1 MLDVVTIG
9 ETMIMFSPRGQ
20 GRLRYINEFYKSLAG
35 SESNVA
41 IGLCRLGHTAG
52 WISRVGRDEFGRY
65 IIKELRGEGV
75 DVSQVKT
82 DEQALT
88 GIMFKEIRPGRESI
102 VTYYRKGSAASYMS
116 KDDLDE
122 DYIRQSKILH
132 ITGITPA
139 LSLSCR
145 ETIYRAIEI
154 AKTHNVLI
162 SFDPNIRYKLWS
174 EEEARKVLFDITTKC
189 DIILPGLDE
198 AQFILG
204 TSGIDDTIDKLLQLG
219 VKKIAIKV
227 GAEGC
232 WVADS
237 QGRAQVPGFDPG
249 VIVDPVGAGDAFA
262 AGFLSGILEGKSLEG
277 CGRMANAMGAMALT
291 APGDYE
297 GVPTREELDV
307 FMNNDEEITR

>member
-9 ETMIMFSPRGQ
+9 ETMVMFSPRGQ

-41 IGLCRLGHTAG
+41 IGLCRLGHRAG
-52 WISRVGRDEFGRY
+52 WISRVGQDEFGQY
-65 IIKELRGEGV
+65 ILKELRGEGV
-75 DVSQVKT
+75 EVSQVRIDK
-82 DEQALT
+82 QAFT
-88 GIMFKEIRPGRESI
+88 GIMFKEIRPGRETI
-102 VTYYRKGSAASYMS
+102 VTYYRKGSAASYMN
-116 KDDLDE
+116 KEDLDE
-122 DYIRQSKILH
+122 DYIKESKILH

-145 ETIYRAIEI
+145 EAIYRAIEI
-154 AKTHNVLI
+154 AKSHKILI
-162 SFDPNIRYKLWS
+162 SFDPNIRFKLWS

-198 AQFILG
+198 AKFILG
-204 TSGIDDTIDKLLQLG
+204 TSEIEDSIDKFLQLG
-219 VKKIAIKV
+219 VKKIAIKI
-227 GAEGC
+227 GADGC

-237 QGRAQVPGFDPG
+237 QSRAQIPGFNPG

-262 AGFLSGILEGKSLEG
+262 AGFLTGILEGKSLDE

-297 GVPTREELDV
+297 SLPTREELDA
-307 FMNNDEEITR
+307 FMNNDQEITR